1 MFIRITNGQPE
12 EYTIG
17 QLRRDNPMVSFP
29 KDIPEQTLHEYGVFR
44 VQEIPRPAADPTKDI
59 VELPPALVN
68 GVWLQ
73 NWGEVPLTAGE
84 IYARVLDAVRNARRD
99 AYPSIE
105 DQLDMIYWDMV
116 NSTTQWSDF
125 ISSVKQT
132 HPKPPSV

>member
-29 KDIPEQTLHEYGVFR
+29 RDIPEATLAEYGVFR
-44 VQEIPRPAADPTKDI
+44 VHETPRPNPDPTKDI
-59 VELPPALVN
+59 VTLPPVLVN
-68 GVWLQ
+68 GVWRE
-73 NWGEVPLTAGE
+73 NWGEVPLTADE
-84 IYARVLDAVRNARRD
+84 IYARALDAVRNARMD

-116 NSTTQWSDF
+116 NSTVQWRDL
-125 ISSVKQT
+125 ISSVKQA
-132 HPKPPSV
+132 HPKPPSA